1 MFFKKRKRK
10 LTKAVPFVL
19 KNAETNKYVM
29 AKKKANGVYEYIGSD
44 TTDITSSTVFSFD
57 ENCTEVKISYLPEG
71 TYNIIK
77 EDIWLIFQYIAET
90 IKIMCLAC
98 IFIVSMSF
106 IIIFFL
112 LAMGL
117 LFNG

>member
-1 MFFKKRKRK
+1 MLFKNRKRK
-10 LTKAVPFVL
+10 PLPFVL
-19 KNAETNKYVM
+19 KNAETNKYIV
-29 AKKKANGVYEYIGSD
+29 AKKNANGVYEYIGSD

>member
-1 MFFKKRKRK
+1 MFFKKKKRT
-10 LTKAVPFVL
+10 LTKEAQFVL
-19 KNAETNKYVM
+19 QNTKTNKYIV
-29 AKKKANGVYEYIGSD
+29 AKKNANGVYEYIGSD
-44 TTDITSSTVFSFD
+44 TTDITSSTVFSLD
-57 ENCTEVKISYLPEG
+57 ANCTEVKIAYLPEG

-77 EDIWLIFQYIAET
+77 EDVSLIFQYIAET

-98 IFIVSMSF
+98 IFTVSMSF

>member
-1 MFFKKRKRK
+1 MFFKKKKRT
-10 LTKAVPFVL
+10 LTKEVPFIL
-19 KNAETNKYVM
+19 QNTKTNKYIV
-29 AKKKANGVYEYIGSD
+29 AKKKANDAYEYIGSD
-44 TTDITSSTVFSFD
+44 TTDITSATIFSLD

-90 IKIMCLAC
+90 VKIMCLAC

>member
-1 MFFKKRKRK
+1 MFFKKKKRK
-10 LTKAVPFVL
+10 PVPFVL
-19 KNAETNKYVM
+19 KNAETNKYIV
-29 AKKKANGVYEYIGSD
+29 AKKNANDAYEYIGSD
-44 TTDITSSTVFSFD
+44 TTDITSATIFSLD

-90 IKIMCLAC
+90 VKIMCLAC